1 MSKITLDRLASN
13 VETVQVTNKNSQTIE
28 DAVDDSISRT
38 GKSPN
43 QMEAE
48 LDMNLQNIVNV
59 PTGTEPYHVANKAQV
74 DAVQA
79 AVNSIT
85 SITAVAPFYST
96 TAKEAAASITPTY
109 FQYEPGDVRR
119 YGVLVEGDVPTAT
132 TTANTLAFQKALDS
146 NGYVWWQA
154 GVTYMTDTLW
164 VRSGNTL
171 DLNGATLKLV
181 KGVDFQHDILKISPQ
196 NIAGTDWQYAGV
208 TKVEHVVVKNGF
220 LNGNGVNN
228 LDPVQGD
235 SHGGGDGGL
244 HGIRIQGQSHHIHLE
259 KLHISECRVDGV
271 AIGIDQHDTGTDE
284 DTRPKYVTLVDVTCH
299 RNTRTGMSITDGDYL
314 EFTRCRFTDTYT
326 PGLATGIQSNTTLGA
341 DVVAGATS
349 LTVPASPAHGFA
361 NGDKI
366 GYTKNDGRVKWLVV
380 NGTPSSTSINVT
392 GTIEASHVASSGNK
406 VWDGETGK
414 QNAGTWA
421 GVDFEN
427 YDSSENVRFT
437 DCHFTGN
444 GGRGFI
450 SIPTSANNTEVF
462 ISGAYSWDNGTASSG
477 TTPGFH
483 FSHLG
488 DGSQHKNVIITNS
501 ILERLVVQ
509 GKEDN
514 TVDITVSNCVL
525 GSSTSQAPGFYMRDL
540 NSSSPSIIR
549 LSNCTIQSA
558 RDDQYSDPIDIA
570 KTSNVSLII
579 SGGSVINHDPDG
591 DDAHAINLGQ
601 SDTGVNNVL
610 QLSGTYVKAHG
621 DGLSIPRGWDAYI
634 GGNTLIEST
643 NSGIKVK
650 NGMNSEY
657 EKVADIDNPS
667 EGAAYSTGDTF
678 RVGNLGIITVGSLLG
693 ITQSDAKLHW
703 SKVQSINTTNKTVT
717 IEDDSTQTIA
727 DGADCFRILDIATQ
741 LTADEPSGED
751 DLAVDSTAGFRVG
764 DVVEVILTTKD
775 IHTSVVE
782 AVTSATVLKL
792 VTDLPSAAAANRPV
806 YRKRAANVY
815 LDGVSIVGAAVGVE
829 TTSVTAV
836 DNLRLTVNGSRFIN
850 CTADTANVTGL
861 SQLSNANVSPDAL
874 NLYAGK
880 GSIYQ
885 STGNGSIW
893 QNVDGAKDWT
903 VLSIVAADHTH

>member
-28 DAVDDSISRT
+28 DAIDDSISRT

-85 SITAVAPFYST
+85 SITAVAPFYGT

-181 KGVDFQHDILKISPQ
+181 KGVGYQHDILKISPQ
-196 NIAGTDWQYAGV
+196 NLKGDGWQYAGV
-208 TKVEHVVVKNGF
+208 TKVENVVVKNGF
-220 LNGNGVNN
+220 LNGNGANN
-228 LDPVQGD
+228 LDPVRDAALQHD
-235 SHGGGDGGL
+235 GGDGGL
-244 HGIRIQGQSHHIHLE
+244 HGIRIQGQSHNIHLE

-271 AIGIDQHDTGTDE
+271 AIGIDQYDTGTDE

-314 EFTRCRFTDTYT
+314 EFTRCRFTDTYI
-326 PGLATGIQSNTTLGA
+326 PGLSTGIQSNTTLGA
-341 DVVAGATS
+341 DVVASATS

-361 NGDKI
+361 DGDKI

-392 GTIEASHVASSGNK
+392 GTIDASHVASSGNK

-437 DCHFTGN
+437 DCHFTNN

-450 SIPTSANNTEVF
+450 SIPTSANNTEIFV
-462 ISGAYSWDNGTASSG
+462 SGAYSWENGTASSG

-488 DGSQHKNVIITNS
+488 NGSHHKNVIVTNS

-509 GKEDN
+509 GNEDN

-540 NSSSPSIIR
+540 NSSSQSIVR

-570 KTSNVSLII
+570 ATSNVSLII

-591 DDAHAINLGQ
+591 DNAHAINLGEG
-601 SDTGVNNVL
+601 DTGVNNVL

-621 DGLSIPRGWDAYI
+621 DGLIIPRGWDAYI

-650 NGMNSEY
+650 NGMTTEY

-678 RVGNLGIITVGSLLG
+678 RVDNLGIITVGSLLG
-693 ITQSDAKLHW
+693 IKQSDASLHW

-764 DVVEVILTTKD
+764 DVVEVILTTGA

-792 VTDLPSAAAANRPV
+792 ETDLSAAAAANRPV

-815 LDGVSIVGAAVGVE
+815 LDGGSIVGAAIGVE
-829 TTSVTAV
+829 TTSDTAV
-836 DNLRLTVNGSRFIN
+836 DNLHLQVNGTRFIN
-850 CTADTANVTGL
+850 CTADTANITGISEL
-861 SQLSNANVSPDAL
+861 RGVPAPT
-874 NLYAGK
+874 AGSGVAAGI
-880 GSIYQ
+880 GSTYQ
-885 STGNGSIW
+885 SSNGSFYRKT
-893 QNVDGAKDWT
+893 G
-903 VLSIVAADHTH
+903 AADTAWTISNTVTP